1 MTLLRTVEATLP
13 VKDDH
18 QPAIGRA
25 LNVVGAD
32 VTMLLAVGH
41 HNAQFIRISLD
52 GVFLS
57 VHGAEAEYG
66 DPCDAICQRLGHP
79 RQSQRAALIA
89 REKCPT
95 FAAGIG
101 SGSILLSPSGVR
113 WHYEGNGTHLAVR
126 PFRCLCQRGP
136 TTTPCSVIIPTSG
149 SVGGDGGCRGSP
161 SSPVMSYGT
170 RSNDFSSMS

>member
-1 MTLLRTVEATLP
+1 MTLLRTVVATLP

-32 VTMLLAVGH
+32 ATMLLAVGH

-89 REKCPT
+89 REKCPRSLPGLGLARSCCRLRECGAT
-95 FAAGIG
+95 MRAMALTWLSGRSVASVREAYDKPMFRNHPDERLRWRRWRVSRVAQSAGHELRDPIK
-101 SGSILLSPSGVR
+101 
-113 WHYEGNGTHLAVR
+113 
-126 PFRCLCQRGP
+126 
-136 TTTPCSVIIPTSG
+136 
-149 SVGGDGGCRGSP
+149 
-161 SSPVMSYGT
+161 
-170 RSNDFSSMS
+170 